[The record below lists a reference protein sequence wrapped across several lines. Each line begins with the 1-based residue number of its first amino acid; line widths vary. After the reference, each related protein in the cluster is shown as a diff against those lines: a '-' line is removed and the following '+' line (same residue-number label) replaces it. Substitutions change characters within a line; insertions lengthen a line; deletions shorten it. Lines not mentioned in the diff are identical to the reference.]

1 MSRFIICKSQ
11 SHFHTILFDTL
22 KGKLHIL
29 DILFIYTKHVQLT
42 EPCYFSQNIPI
53 IIFPI
58 PHFPQRGILSIFLEL
73 FLLLIIFLHLLFPP
87 QNIIC
92 HFSPS
97 FFKISYSPSFYF
109 TSFFPTHTA
118 VMQENSL
125 SVLAGLTCAK

>member
-73 FLLLIIFLHLLFPP
+73 FLLLIIFLHLLFPRKILSAIFP
-87 QNIIC
+87 PPFLKFLILH
-92 HFSPS
+92 HFTLPLSSP
-97 FFKISYSPSFYF
+97 
-109 TSFFPTHTA
+109 HT
-118 VMQENSL
+118 QL
-125 SVLAGLTCAK
+125 SCRRTP